1 MMAQHMRHHGF
12 LSRRE
17 LLRVGGAGVMGLSL
31 ARLLAAADSH
41 GPSAAPAQALAPRAD
56 SLIILM
62 LNGGPSHLDMWD
74 MKPAAPDNIRGE
86 FKPIASSLPDVPVCE
101 HLPKLAQQ
109 MHRVALVRSMNHSV
123 NNAHALA
130 VYTAMTGDDRGD
142 ANKIVGNASSDHPAP
157 GAMLARLRPGPED
170 AVPHVCLPYMTK
182 EGAGGPPQPGFFGG
196 WLGQQYDPLWILKD
210 PNA

>member
-1 MMAQHMRHHGF
+1 MHFDMFFATIEAMAHLNPNSQS

-17 LLRVGGAGVMGLSL
+17 LLRVGGAGVMELSL
-31 ARLLAAADSH
+31 ARLLAAADSRPA
-41 GPSAAPAQALAPRAD
+41 GDAAVHAIVPRAD

-86 FKPIASSLPDVPVCE
+86 FKSTASSLPGVPVCE
-101 HLPKLAQQ
+101 HLPKLAHE

-130 VYTAMTGDDRGD
+130 VYTA
-142 ANKIVGNASSDHPAP
+142 
-157 GAMLARLRPGPED
+157 
-170 AVPHVCLPYMTK
+170 
-182 EGAGGPPQPGFFGG
+182 
-196 WLGQQYDPLWILKD
+196 
-210 PNA
+210 

>member
-1 MMAQHMRHHGF
+1 MMPIHCP

-17 LLRVGGAGVMGLSL
+17 LLRVGGTGFLTLSL
-31 ARLLAAADSH
+31 SRLLQAAEERELTLPAKADSC
-41 GPSAAPAQALAPRAD
+41 
-56 SLIILM
+56 IILM

-74 MKPAAPDNIRGE
+74 MKPDAPENIRGE
-86 FKPIASSLPDVPVCE
+86 FKPIASSLPGVPLSE
-101 HLPKLAQQ
+101 HLPKLATQL
-109 MHRVALVRSMNHSV
+109 HRCCLVRSMHHSV

-142 ANKIVGNASSDHPAP
+142 ANRAIGNSSSDHPSP
-157 GAMLARLRPGPED
+157 GAIMSRLRPSSSD

-196 WLGQQYDPLWILKD
+196 WLGQSFDPLWVLKD
-210 PNA
+210 PSA